1 MVESISPI
9 NARIFPEYILPNV
22 YTFAT
27 DKEVLVRTTY
37 ATCIALLAE
46 TAIRFQE
53 MTQVCL
59 TLGVITDIGKH

>member
-9 NARIFPEYILPNV
+9 NAPIFPEYIIPNV
-22 YTFAT
+22 QPFAT

-53 MTQVCL
+53 MTQV
-59 TLGVITDIGKH
+59 